1 MKLKIINSNSRGNA
15 YILES
20 NTESLLIE
28 CGVRF
33 DLIKQALHFNLGTVV
48 GCLVTH
54 EHGDHCKGIYEL
66 THSGINVYATSGTC
80 EMLVNKWK
88 ANPHRIHPR
97 HTELPFSLGSFRII
111 PFKTIHDTKE
121 PCGFLVHHPDCGV
134 VLFLTD
140 TVFSPYTFKGLN
152 QVIVEAN
159 YCEEIL
165 EEKRQA
171 GATIEMLRDRVIE
184 SHMSLQNCKDL
195 LRANDLSQVQN
206 IVLIHLSDSHS
217 HAVRFKAEVEQVTG
231 RTVHIADKDMIIEH
245 FDKTPF

>member
-1 MKLKIINSNSRGNA
+1 MRLKIINSNSRGNA

-20 NTESLLIE
+20 ETESLLIE

-33 DLIKQALHFNLGTVV
+33 DLIKKAAGWNLNRIV
-48 GCLVTH
+48 GCLITH
-54 EHGDHCKGIYEL
+54 EHGDHCCGVKDL
-66 THSGINVYATSGTC
+66 THAGMNVYATAGTC
-80 EMLVNKWK
+80 EMLLDKWK
-88 ANPHRIHPR
+88 ANPHRVHPR
-97 HTELPFSLGSFRII
+97 HTELPFSLGAFRII
-111 PFKTIHDTKE
+111 AFKTVHDVKE
-121 PCGFLVHHPDCGV
+121 PCGFLIHHPECGV

-140 TVFSPYTFKGLN
+140 TVFSPFTFKGLN

-165 EEKRQA
+165 EEKRQS

-195 LRANDLSQVQN
+195 LRANDLSEVQN

-217 HAVRFKAEVEQVTG
+217 HTGRFKAEVEQVTG
-231 RTVHIADKDMIIEH
+231 RAVHIAEKDMVIEH
-245 FDKTPF
+245 FNKTPF